1 MNYKAPDGHI
11 MVSSPDGPV
20 SYTCAQAGMTEGI
33 FHSVET
39 KASSANPVGIE
50 QIKIVR
56 QIDANTITI
65 TITEST
71 LDELLAYQQEVDQ
84 PNNNIEPNPDF
95 NIN

>member
-20 SYTCAQAGMTEGI
+20 SYTCSQTGMTEGI
-33 FHSVET
+33 FHTVET
-39 KASSANPVGIE
+39 NASSANLVGIE
-50 QIKIVR
+50 QIKILR
-56 QIDANTITI
+56 HIDATSITI

-84 PNNNIEPNPDF
+84 PNSNIEPNPDF